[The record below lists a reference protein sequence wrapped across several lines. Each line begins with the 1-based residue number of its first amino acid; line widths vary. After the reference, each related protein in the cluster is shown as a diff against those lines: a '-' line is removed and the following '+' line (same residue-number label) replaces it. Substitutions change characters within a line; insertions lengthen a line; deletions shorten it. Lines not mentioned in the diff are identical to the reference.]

1 MQLRVEMKI
10 LSYPVFV
17 AFKHASDVSILVV
30 GAVRREVLHAGD
42 HLIVL
47 FELPGLN

>member
-1 MQLRVEMKI
+1 MQLRVEMQI

-17 AFKHASDVSILVV
+17 AFKHASYVSILII

-47 FELPGLN
+47 FKLPRLN